1 MANNKRKTDTKL
13 RHRTLLVLVVFGVL
27 CFVAV
32 AVRLV
37 KLQLVDYD
45 FYQAKALAQQ
55 TSDKIIYPTRGT
67 IYDAKGKPLAIS
79 ASTEMVT
86 LEARKIDSEEQG
98 QLIAQKLSEIL
109 ELDYDAVL
117 AKVEKRASWAIIKR
131 GVEKEAADQV
141 RAFVKENKI
150 DSVYLS
156 QDSTRYY
163 PYGSFLSHV
172 LGFVGTDEQGLGGLE
187 AQYNDTLT
195 GTEGRVVT
203 TVSANGTELAEDYEI
218 YYDAKNGNNLKLTVD
233 AVLQQYLEKNLE
245 IAYHDNNVAEHAT
258 GIVMDVNT
266 GAILAMAGY
275 PDFDPNDAFTLTNT
289 AKAEEIAAMA
299 DEEARKKALSDARYA
314 QWNNNAISY
323 TYYPGSTFK
332 TVTASAALEEGV
344 INTDSTF
351 FCPGFKYIE
360 NWGNIKCWK
369 HGGHGSESLYQAVQ
383 NSCNPAFM
391 EIGLSLGKEN
401 FQKYA
406 EAFGLR
412 EKTGID
418 LPGESVGMF
427 NLQNNVDLAV
437 YSFGQNFTITP
448 LQLITAV
455 SAVANGGTLLKPYV
469 VDQITDSDGNTV
481 ESFGSTEVRQVISA
495 DTSKLMCNILE
506 SVVTVG
512 SGKNAY
518 IAGYHVAGK
527 TGTTEKIEKQNQI
540 LAQTGQSVELRV
552 ASFYAFAPANDP
564 QIAILVL
571 LDEPNVAT
579 VGGGVCVAPAVR
591 RFLEEA
597 LPYLGIEP
605 TYTETELAVKDV
617 TMPDITGKT
626 LAEAEAALKK
636 VGVSYRIV
644 GSESTVTAQL
654 PAAGAVISNSSTGVL
669 YLGGEAQSNLV
680 NVPDLNG
687 KTVSQARSEL
697 ERLGLYMHTTGT
709 LSTDGSVVVYKQ
721 YQTAGSQLAYGSVVS
736 VEVSDLSQTAE

>member
-1 MANNKRKTDTKL
+1 MAKNNRKTDTHL
-13 RHRTLLVLVVFGVL
+13 RRRTLFVLVTFGVL

-32 AVRLV
+32 AVRLI
-37 KLQLVDYD
+37 KLQVLDFD

-86 LEARKIDSEEQG
+86 LEARKIDNEAQG
-98 QLIAQKLSEIL
+98 LLIAENLSQIL
-109 ELDYDAVL
+109 GLDYDTVL
-117 AKVEKRASWAIIKR
+117 AKVEKKASWTIIQR
-131 GVEKEAADQV
+131 GVEKEAADAV
-141 RAFVKENKI
+141 RAFVKENKL

-156 QDSTRYY
+156 PDSTRYY
-163 PYGSFLSHV
+163 PYGNFLSHV
-172 LGFVGTDEQGLGGLE
+172 LGFVGSDEQGLAGLE
-187 AQYNDTLT
+187 AQYDDTLT

-218 YYDAKNGNNLKLTVD
+218 YYDAKDGNNLNLTVD

-245 IAYHDNNVAEHAT
+245 IAYKDNNVAEHAT

-275 PDFDPNDAFTLTNT
+275 PDFDPNDAFTLTDT
-289 AKAEEIAAMA
+289 AKAEEIAAMT
-299 DEEARKKALSDARYA
+299 DEETRKKALSDARYA

-332 TVTASAALEEGV
+332 TITASSALEEGV
-344 INTDSTF
+344 ISVNSNF
-351 FCPGFKYIE
+351 YCPGFKYIE

-369 HGGHGSESLYQAVQ
+369 HGGHGSETLYQAVQ

-391 EIGLSLGKEN
+391 EIGMALGKEN
-401 FQKYA
+401 LQKYV
-406 EAFGLR
+406 EAYGLR

-427 NLQNNVDLAV
+427 NLQSNVDLAV

-455 SAVANGGTLLKPYV
+455 SAVANGGTLLQPYV
-469 VDQITDSDGNTV
+469 VDHITDSDGNTV
-481 ESFGSTEVRQVISA
+481 QSFGRKEVRQVISE

-552 ASFYAFAPANDP
+552 ASFYAFAPANNP

-579 VGGGVCVAPAVR
+579 VGGGICVAPAVR

-605 TYTETELAVKDV
+605 TYTEEELAVKDV
-617 TMPDITGKT
+617 TMPDITGKS
-626 LAEAEAALKK
+626 LPEAEAALKK
-636 VGVSYRIV
+636 VGISYRVV
-644 GSESTVTAQL
+644 GSDSTVTAQL
-654 PAAGAVISNSSTGVL
+654 PAAGAVISNSSTAVV
-669 YLGGEAQSNLV
+669 YLGGEAQNNLV
-680 NVPDLNG
+680 SVPDITG

-697 ERLGLYMHTTGT
+697 ERVGLYMHTTGT
-709 LSTDGSVVVYKQ
+709 LSTDGSVVIYKQ
-721 YQTAGSQLAYGSVVS
+721 QEKIGTQLAYGSVVS
-736 VEVSDLSQTAE
+736 VEVNDLSQTSE